1 MVSEGYSTE
10 YRESLEPYYPVNDD
24 CNNALADKYRRLAE
38 QEVGVIFGGR
48 LDTEK
53 TNNQAT
59 KISKKEKEMQSLGLH
74 LLLLNILSCAI
85 MLQLQELRK
94 HIFCLLYLL

>member
-1 MVSEGYSTE
+1 MFNGKHIYTFYEL
-10 YRESLEPYYPVNDD
+10 SLNG
-24 CNNALADKYRRLAE
+24 CK
-38 QEVGVIFGGR
+38 
-48 LDTEK
+48 DTEK

-85 MLQLQELRK
+85 MLQLQELQK